1 MTRFSLPLVAAL
13 AAVAAA
19 CSGDTAAAPE
29 RTVPPVRIAEP
40 GALALDSRG
49 GLLVA
54 DRKLNRVV
62 RIDLRTGRRRLVAT
76 RLRDIVALA
85 FDDMG
90 RLYVGAGDR
99 ILRLDG
105 ARRTVIAGTGR
116 RGRTG
121 DGGPATAATI
131 GGLGGFE
138 VDHDETVTIAEY
150 DNGIRFVDE
159 TGTISTIAGTGEEGY
174 AGDGGPARAALLRH
188 PHDLALRIDR
198 EVIVADSHNRVLRRI
213 APDGR
218 ISTFADGFS
227 SPIAV
232 KGGPGQH
239 ALRRRRRR
247 RSDRPALARRPHAH
261 GRRPRE
267 RADQP
272 RGRPDRRVRVGDRRC
287 AAGAADRRRPHARP
301 RPVTV
306 SPARRPASPRAG
318 AAAASAR

>member
-1 MTRFSLPLVAAL
+1 MPRCSLPLFAAL
-13 AAVAAA
+13 LALSAA

-29 RTVPPVRIAEP
+29 RAVPPIRIAEP

-62 RIDLRTGRRRLVAT
+62 RIDLRTGRRRVVAT

-85 FDDMG
+85 YDDMG

-105 ARRTVIAGTGR
+105 ARRTVVAGTGR

-138 VDHDETVTIAEY
+138 VDHDETITIAEY
-150 DNGIRFVDE
+150 DNGIRFVDG

-198 EVIVADSHNRVLRRI
+198 EVIVADSHNGVLRRI
-213 APDGR
+213 APDGT

-232 KGGPGQH
+232 KGGPGNTIYVADGGAGAIIRLSPDGRTRTVVGRANGPINLAVDQTGVYVSEI
-239 ALRRRRRR
+239 AG
-247 RSDRPALARRPHAH
+247 ARRVLRIAG
-261 GRRPRE
+261 GRT
-267 RADQP
+267 
-272 RGRPDRRVRVGDRRC
+272 RVLVK
-287 AAGAADRRRPHARP
+287 
-301 RPVTV
+301 
-306 SPARRPASPRAG
+306 
-318 AAAASAR
+318 

>member
-1 MTRFSLPLVAAL
+1 
-13 AAVAAA
+13 VAAA

-29 RTVPPVRIAEP
+29 RAVPPVRIAEP

-54 DRKLNRVV
+54 DRKLHRVV

-105 ARRTVIAGTGR
+105 ASRTAIAGTGR

-121 DGGPATAATI
+121 DGGPAIAATI

-138 VDHDETVTIAEY
+138 VDHDETVTITEY

-232 KGGPGQH
+232 KGGPGNTLYVADGGAGAIVRLSPDGRTRTVVGRANGPINLAVDQTGVYVSEI
-239 ALRRRRRR
+239 AG
-247 RSDRPALARRPHAH
+247 ARRVLRISG
-261 GRRPRE
+261 GRT
-267 RADQP
+267 
-272 RGRPDRRVRVGDRRC
+272 RVLVR
-287 AAGAADRRRPHARP
+287 
-301 RPVTV
+301 
-306 SPARRPASPRAG
+306 
-318 AAAASAR
+318 

>member
-1 MTRFSLPLVAAL
+1 MS
-13 AAVAAA
+13 AA

-29 RTVPPVRIAEP
+29 RAVPPIRIAEP

-54 DRKLNRVV
+54 DRKLSRVV
-62 RIDLRTGRRRLVAT
+62 RIDLRTGRRRVVAA

-85 FDDMG
+85 YDDMG
-90 RLYVGAGDR
+90 RLHVGACDR

-105 ARRTVIAGTGR
+105 ARRTVVAGTGR

-138 VDHDETVTIAEY
+138 VDHDETITIAEY
-150 DNGIRFVDE
+150 DNGIRFVDG

-198 EVIVADSHNRVLRRI
+198 EVIVADSHNGVLRRI
-213 APDGR
+213 APDGT
-218 ISTFADGFS
+218 IGTFADGFS

-232 KGGPGQH
+232 KGGPGNTIYVADGGAGAVIRLSPDGRTRTVVGRANGPINLAVDQTGVYVSEI
-239 ALRRRRRR
+239 AG
-247 RSDRPALARRPHAH
+247 ARRVLRIVG
-261 GRRPRE
+261 GRT
-267 RADQP
+267 
-272 RGRPDRRVRVGDRRC
+272 RVLVK
-287 AAGAADRRRPHARP
+287 
-301 RPVTV
+301 
-306 SPARRPASPRAG
+306 
-318 AAAASAR
+318 

>member
-62 RIDLRTGRRRLVAT
+62 RIDLRTGRRRLVVT

-99 ILRLDG
+99 ILRVDG

-159 TGTISTIAGTGEEGY
+159 AGTISTIAGTGQEGY

-232 KGGPGQH
+232 KGGPGNTLYVADGGAGAIVRLSPDGRTRTVVGRANGPINLAVDQTGVYVSEI
-239 ALRRRRRR
+239 AG
-247 RSDRPALARRPHAH
+247 ARRVLRIAG
-261 GRRPRE
+261 GRT
-267 RADQP
+267 
-272 RGRPDRRVRVGDRRC
+272 RVLVQ
-287 AAGAADRRRPHARP
+287 
-301 RPVTV
+301 
-306 SPARRPASPRAG
+306 
-318 AAAASAR
+318 

>member
-29 RTVPPVRIAEP
+29 RTAPPVRIAEP

-159 TGTISTIAGTGEEGY
+159 AGRISTLAGTGEEGY

-232 KGGPGQH
+232 KGGPGNTLYVADGGAGAIVRLSPDGRTRTVVGRANGPINLAVDQTGVYVSEI
-239 ALRRRRRR
+239 AG
-247 RSDRPALARRPHAH
+247 ARRVLRIAG
-261 GRRPRE
+261 GRT
-267 RADQP
+267 
-272 RGRPDRRVRVGDRRC
+272 RVLVR
-287 AAGAADRRRPHARP
+287 
-301 RPVTV
+301 
-306 SPARRPASPRAG
+306 
-318 AAAASAR
+318 

>member
-159 TGTISTIAGTGEEGY
+159 AGRISTIAGTGKEGY

-232 KGGPGQH
+232 KGGPGNTLYVADGGAGAIVRLSPDGRTRTVVGRANGPINLAVDQTGVYVSEI
-239 ALRRRRRR
+239 AG
-247 RSDRPALARRPHAH
+247 ARRVLRIAG
-261 GRRPRE
+261 GRT
-267 RADQP
+267 
-272 RGRPDRRVRVGDRRC
+272 RVLVR
-287 AAGAADRRRPHARP
+287 
-301 RPVTV
+301 
-306 SPARRPASPRAG
+306 
-318 AAAASAR
+318 

>member
-159 TGTISTIAGTGEEGY
+159 AGRISTIAGTGEEGY

-232 KGGPGQH
+232 KGGPGNTLYVADGGAGTIVRLSPDGRTRTIVGRANGPINLAVDQTGVYVSEI
-239 ALRRRRRR
+239 AG
-247 RSDRPALARRPHAH
+247 ARRVLRIAG
-261 GRRPRE
+261 GRT
-267 RADQP
+267 
-272 RGRPDRRVRVGDRRC
+272 RVLVQ
-287 AAGAADRRRPHARP
+287 
-301 RPVTV
+301 
-306 SPARRPASPRAG
+306 
-318 AAAASAR
+318 

>member
-1 MTRFSLPLVAAL
+1 MPRCSLPLVAAL
-13 AAVAAA
+13 LALSAA

-29 RTVPPVRIAEP
+29 RTVPPIQIAEP
-40 GALALDSRG
+40 GALALDGRG

-54 DRKLNRVV
+54 DRRLNRVV
-62 RIDLRTGRRRLVAT
+62 RIDLRTGHRRLVAT

-105 ARRTVIAGTGR
+105 ARRTVVAGTGR

-138 VDHDETVTIAEY
+138 VDHDETITIAEY
-150 DNGIRFVDE
+150 DNGIRFVDG

-198 EVIVADSHNRVLRRI
+198 EVIVADSHNGVLRRI
-213 APDGR
+213 APDGT

-232 KGGPGQH
+232 KGGPGNTLYVADGGAGAIVRLSPDGRTRTVVGRANGPINLAVDQTGVYVSEI
-239 ALRRRRRR
+239 AG
-247 RSDRPALARRPHAH
+247 ARRVLRIAG
-261 GRRPRE
+261 GRT
-267 RADQP
+267 
-272 RGRPDRRVRVGDRRC
+272 RVLVR
-287 AAGAADRRRPHARP
+287 
-301 RPVTV
+301 
-306 SPARRPASPRAG
+306 
-318 AAAASAR
+318 